1 MTAARHHADTSPA
14 RKGLMSTSEF
24 PPPPKS
30 VRLFPVPVLSEAEVR
45 AQVGTCMATQQ
56 SPPKR
61 RLKVFTWLAITAVFA
76 VVLVLSGALQRVLE
90 FIAQLLGQPSN

>member
-1 MTAARHHADTSPA
+1 MTAAHHHASA
-14 RKGLMSTSEF
+14 NQSRNGLMPRSEF

-45 AQVGTCMATQQ
+45 AQVGTCMTTQQ

-61 RLKVFTWLAITAVFA
+61 RLKVLTWFAIAAAFA